1 MSHGAMRLFYVVLR
15 AHHPPAFWEA
25 PIRERGNLGLF
36 KAGKRKKKALALQS
50 AIRAMLVD

>member
-1 MSHGAMRLFYVVLR
+1 
-15 AHHPPAFWEA
+15 
-25 PIRERGNLGLF
+25 LF